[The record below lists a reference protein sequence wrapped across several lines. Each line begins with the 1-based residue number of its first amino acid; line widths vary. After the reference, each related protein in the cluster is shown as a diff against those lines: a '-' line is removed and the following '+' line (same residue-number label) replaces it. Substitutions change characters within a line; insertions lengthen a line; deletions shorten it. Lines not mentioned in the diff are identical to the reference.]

1 MKLGKFI
8 LPALLAV
15 GAISGFA
22 LAKVN
27 ENRNLKQASA
37 MSTYLLDEDMDVGI
51 NVTASATAAAD
62 WTVAQFYLNCFE
74 SNNASTGD
82 YLAFRMRSNNNGAS
96 YFDFIPNGGGNPYR
110 VDLGPAEGIKC
121 VPAVPG
127 GEAFDYGGARNF
139 DLPMNFWAGAD
150 VWFCIPKT
158 AFTRDYWATGNP
170 CNWSDLWAV
179 YFMFYG
185 TTNDYVDF
193 DIGNLW
199 TANIDGDGHLVK
211 INRLINWANVP
222 GDQIPVTDSGNM
234 SKLTITRNNSN
245 LVPAVKFV
253 QEIEHVDAC
262 NVAAS
267 TTAYNNLKDSYDALT
282 NAQKFYVDEYVLYDY
297 ADGDTSHAGARA
309 TAYYA
314 SDKWAQIIETATSA
328 SGSRIIMAR
337 KDQNIILISVLTV
350 TMIGLSAAG
359 LFFIIRRR
367 KVQK

>member
-1 MKLGKFI
+1 MKLGKLI
-8 LPALLAV
+8 IPTLLAV

-27 ENRNLKQASA
+27 ESKQLDKASA
-37 MSTYLLDEDMDVGI
+37 MNTYLLDADMDVGL
-51 NVTASATAAAD
+51 NVKASATAAAD
-62 WTVAQFYLNCFE
+62 WTIAQFFLNCFE
-74 SNNASTGD
+74 SNDASTGD

-121 VPAVPG
+121 IPAVPG
-127 GEAFDYGGARNF
+127 GEAFDYAGARTY

-158 AFTRDYWATGNP
+158 AFTRDYWGTGNP
-170 CNWSDLWAV
+170 CAWNDLWAV

-222 GDQIPVTDSGNM
+222 GDQIPVNDSGNM

-262 NVAAS
+262 STSAS
-267 TTAYNNLKDSYDALT
+267 TTAYNNLKDSYAALT
-282 NAQKFYVDEYVLYDY
+282 NAQKFYLEEYEIYDY
-297 ADGDTSHAGARA
+297 ADGDTGHTGARA
-309 TAYYA
+309 TSYYA
-314 SDKWAQIIETATSA
+314 ADKWAQIVATATNPSA
-328 SGSRIIMAR
+328 SRMINIR
-337 KDQNIILISVLTV
+337 KDESVVLIIVVSSLVA
-350 TMIGLSAAG
+350 GLSVAG

-367 KVQK
+367 KLQK